1 MSVVFG
7 MVCEGHSMTS
17 LHFKV
22 VAMKNMKCTYK
33 YFTVQINWYIHLL
46 LLPPNISES
55 NFCYVYPSSSCPLIL
70 QDFPH
75 SSICVHDAFSL
86 SSLRCLWLIP
96 GPEQVNFSNLSLTKK
111 KLTNMFRNK
120 QFTCPD
126 TASSFWHNCIYD

>member
-75 SSICVHDAFSL
+75 SSVSMML
-86 SSLRCLWLIP
+86 SPLVVSGVCD
-96 GPEQVNFSNLSLTKK
+96 LSQDLS
-111 KLTNMFRNK
+111 R
-120 QFTCPD
+120 
-126 TASSFWHNCIYD
+126 